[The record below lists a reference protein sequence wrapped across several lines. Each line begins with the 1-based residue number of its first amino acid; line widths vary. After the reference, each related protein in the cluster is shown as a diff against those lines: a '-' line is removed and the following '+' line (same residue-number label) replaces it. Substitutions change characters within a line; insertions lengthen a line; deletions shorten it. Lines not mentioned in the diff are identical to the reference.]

1 MEWRD
6 HGVILSVRRHG
17 ETSAIAEL
25 LTPEHGRCLGLVRG
39 GRSRI
44 QRPGPAARKFCD
56 GNVAGEA

>member
-39 GRSRI
+39 GQI
-44 QRPGPAARKFCD
+44 AHPAAGFAAGKLCD
-56 GNVAGEA
+56 RDMAGKA